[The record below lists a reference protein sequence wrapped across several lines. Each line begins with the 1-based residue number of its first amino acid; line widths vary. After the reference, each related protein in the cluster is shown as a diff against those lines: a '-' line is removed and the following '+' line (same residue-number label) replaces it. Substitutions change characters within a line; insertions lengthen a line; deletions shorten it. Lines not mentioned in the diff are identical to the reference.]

1 LLEQPE
7 LSEWLIQREPNH
19 CIYWKKYI
27 QVVKQEQHKQ
37 RQRQLSSTTMTSTK
51 ATASRH
57 TSPLFVAIRLGYSW
71 SPVLK
76 DIIEVF
82 DGINVLNIMDDSTG
96 LPAFA
101 LAATATT
108 NHEQQLHPF
117 NARVGSRNNNNGDS
131 SVDDDIVE
139 AFLKDL
145 VGDWL
150 TIDEISGITTTT
162 TNKPQHGSQKQGRN
176 DPIVIITKCDKC
188 CTYLYKGGNSTIDD
202 CIIDDL
208 RVLNTTYELL
218 KANPSILGRIK

>member
-1 LLEQPE
+1 
-7 LSEWLIQREPNH
+7 LIQREPNH

-37 RQRQLSSTTMTSTK
+37 RQRQISSTTMTTTK
-51 ATASRH
+51 ATAPRQ
-57 TSPLFVAIRLGYSW
+57 TSPLFAAIRLGYSW

-76 DIIEVF
+76 DILEVF
-82 DGINVLNIMDDSTG
+82 DSINVLNMMDDSTG

-108 NHEQQLHPF
+108 NQEQQLHPF
-117 NARVGSRNNNNGDS
+117 NTRVGSRNNNNGDS

-150 TIDEISGITTTT
+150 TINEISGITTTT
-162 TNKPQHGSQKQGRN
+162 TTTTTTTNKQQHGSQKKGQH
-176 DPIVIITKCDKC
+176 DPIVTITKCEKC
-188 CTYLYKGGNSTIDD
+188 CTYLYKESNSKIDD